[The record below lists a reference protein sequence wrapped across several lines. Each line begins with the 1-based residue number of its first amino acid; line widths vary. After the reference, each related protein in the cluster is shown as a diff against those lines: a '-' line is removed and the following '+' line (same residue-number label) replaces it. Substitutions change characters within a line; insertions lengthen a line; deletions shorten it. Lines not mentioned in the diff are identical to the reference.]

1 MEEVTKE
8 WLVDF
13 LLPVGYAELSN
24 PNLIGSPMVTRT
36 EYDGPSSAK
45 KKKKKE
51 EVQDIDSASE
61 ENASDSPGGGGGD
74 EVNEE
79 EEGEED
85 KQFPHLA

>member
-1 MEEVTKE
+1 MEEITKE
-8 WLVDF
+8 WLVEF
-13 LLPVGYAELSN
+13 LLPVGDVELSD
-24 PNLIGSPMVTRT
+24 PDLIECPMVTRT

-51 EVQDIDSASE
+51 EVQDIDNTSE
-61 ENASDSPGGGGGD
+61 ETASDSPGGGRGD
-74 EVNEE
+74 EVNQE